1 MSNDLQRTDDWYEA
15 RLGKVTAS
23 RVYDV
28 CARTEKGEPYSK
40 YQDYLMELALERI
53 TGIPTDTYTSKA
65 MQWGIDTEP
74 EAKEAYALQTMNEVQ
89 DIGFVEHPIIE
100 NFGASPDG
108 LLLDMFGKPLN
119 KAIEIKCP
127 TSKTHLET
135 LTTGK
140 VNPQYIYQMA
150 TQLMCLGMKECV
162 FMSFDPRFPAKLQI
176 FLYDFE
182 LTAEMEE
189 EITFKVVEFNSK
201 VAQVVDKL
209 KERMG

>member
-1 MSNDLQRTDDWYEA
+1 MSNQLQRNEQWYSD
-15 RLGKVTAS
+15 RLGKITAS

-28 CARTEKGEPYSK
+28 CARGKNGQPYSK
-40 YQDYLMELALERI
+40 YHDYKMELALERL
-53 TGIPTDTYTSKA
+53 TGKPTESFTSNA

-74 EAKEAYALQTMNEVQ
+74 KAKEAYTLQTMNEVQ
-89 DIGFVEHPIIE
+89 DVGFIDHPEIE

-135 LTTGK
+135 LTSGK

-150 TQLMCLGMKECV
+150 SQLMCLGMKECV
-162 FMSFDPRFPAKLQI
+162 FMSFDPRFPADLQI

-182 LTAEMEE
+182 LTTEMEE
-189 EITFKVVEFNSK
+189 EITEKVVKFNKEVDQVIKDLEKK
-201 VAQVVDKL
+201 VA
-209 KERMG
+209 